1 MRQIG
6 YLIGEKGKYF
16 ELRQEVQKNVRDH
29 AFFLARGLLERQEE
43 AGSRDVARLVEWLAD

>member
-29 AFFLARGLLERQEE
+29 AFFLARELLERQEE